1 MPEKYEFFAPIWRVM
16 RDDNMPVVA
25 VRAQV
30 EHVAAVTKQA
40 TSVSDLRRHA
50 YSAAAVRAPVVYL
63 RGFDAGACTYFDDRR
78 GGAAPAPHGACW
90 YGVCADLR
98 VVDVPGDHFSL
109 LRQDLEDMSVIV
121 RALKVALAPFGWDEA
136 VRREERPA
144 FAVAPEEIADIDA
157 YLAKMG
163 VKDAAA
169 RRRLEA
175 AMPYS
180 SEAAAGG
187 AAAAAGAPVAA
198 LNARGRAL
206 LRPGAGGGG
215 GARGGGAAPPAAAAD
230 GPVLVVCADAG
241 GSLGGLEAVFAALDI
256 PALALRLPA
265 DGQLWEAADL
275 PELAAVASKALA
287 RAAPPGAG
295 LVLAG
300 VGFGGALAHEL
311 ALQLDAGGAD
321 RALALALFDGALCV
335 AAPAATLSWL
345 PPPRRAEVCQ
355 AAGAL
360 YPAVRAAAGAGAP
373 SVDAFAARLA
383 SIEGGDAQL
392 DYVASFRPP
401 DAAPAAWD
409 RSVDALLGRLAYYK
423 TLAEGYT
430 PADIFPGQTVVFRC
444 REGNGLAAGG
454 PGGAWA
460 RFRFLVQPAAEHA
473 LATPAGK
480 EGAASAA
487 AAVSEALRAAVAR
500 RAAAEA
506 RTTGPSALALMSPR
520 FAPGGAPPPESP
532 ASTLALVLPLNR
544 LCPERRYILRRAGRA
559 GTPPAAPPLARVPLW
574 LLHTER
580 GDVSGAQ
587 RELAAALPLPC
598 YGLGMGAD
606 ADQCGSLGDLAEA
619 YVAAV
624 TSMQPAGPYL
634 LLGASIAGAAL
645 AAEVAARLEAA
656 GRPAALVV
664 LDGCLGAP
672 TVPLH
677 DATWYALFYLLREIG
692 TLSTG
697 IGEFVDRVRGAGS
710 PSAQLKLLAGFKPAG
725 AGVAPEAWDA
735 AVYAT
740 LDRAAVL
747 KRLARGSGGG
757 AGGAGGGGGL
767 GGAGAGGAGA
777 ASGSPAAPAPVRF
790 GGPAALVAPRD
801 RLGAAFLAATRA
813 ALGPRGAAL
822 VHVPLEARHTE
833 CLLTPAA
840 RAAAAAGVAAA
851 VEALLKALD

>member
-1 MPEKYEFFAPIWRVM
+1 MCARQMPEKYEFFAPIWRVM
-16 RDDNMPVVA
+16 RDDNMPVAA

-40 TSVSDLRRHA
+40 TSVSDLRRHT

-63 RGFDAGACTYFDDRR
+63 RGFDAGACTYFDDRK
-78 GGAAPAPHGACW
+78 GGAAPVPHGACW
-90 YGVCADLR
+90 YDVCADLR

-136 VRREERPA
+136 VRREEQPA

-187 AAAAAGAPVAA
+187 AAAAAGAPVA

-206 LRPGAGGGG
+206 LRPGA
-215 GARGGGAAPPAAAAD
+215 RGGSAGAAAAAAD
-230 GPVLVVCADAG
+230 GPVLVICADAG
-241 GSLGGLEAVFAALDI
+241 GGLGGLEAVFAAVDL

-265 DGQLWEAADL
+265 DGRLWEAADL
-275 PELAAVASKALA
+275 PELAAVAAKALA

-321 RALALALFDGALCV
+321 RALALALFDGVLCV

-345 PPPRRAEVCQ
+345 APPRRAEVCQ

-401 DAAPAAWD
+401 DVPPAAWD
-409 RSVDALLGRLAYYK
+409 RSIDALLGCLAYYK

-430 PADIFPGQTVVFRC
+430 PVDIFPGQTVVFRC
-444 REGNGLAAGG
+444 REGNHLAAGG

-473 LATPAGK
+473 LAVPAGK

-506 RTTGPSALALMSPR
+506 RVAGPSALALMSPR
-520 FAPGGAPPPESP
+520 FASGGAPPPESP

-606 ADQCGSLGDLAEA
+606 ADQCGSLGDLVEA

-645 AAEVAARLEAA
+645 AAEVAARLEAT
-656 GRPAALVV
+656 GHPAALIV

-672 TVPLH
+672 AVPLH

-747 KRLARGSGGG
+747 KRLARGSGG
-757 AGGAGGGGGL
+757 AV
-767 GGAGAGGAGA
+767 GAGAGGAGGAGA
-777 ASGSPAAPAPVRF
+777 APGAPAAAPAPVRF

-801 RLGAAFLAATRA
+801 RLGAAFLTATRA